1 MSVGTA
7 PIGYTE
13 AMSGFAQR
21 AGRSLRNG
29 LRAVALPTLFLLL
42 VAYFLW
48 NATQGDRG
56 LQAYAIRQEQLKTVQ
71 ADLGKAQSDQLSWD
85 RRVSELRSQRLDPD
99 MLDERARAMLNLA
112 DPADVVVMYGPG
124 KKLFTPQ

>member
-1 MSVGTA
+1 MSA
-7 PIGYTE
+7 ADRLIGYDE
-13 AMSGFAQR
+13 GVSGFVQR
-21 AGRSLRNG
+21 AGRSLQNG
-29 LRAVALPTLFLLL
+29 LRAMILPAIFMSL

-56 LQAYAIRQEQLKTVQ
+56 LQAYALRQEQLRSVR
-71 ADLGKAQSDQLSWD
+71 ADLAKAQAEQAGWE

-112 DPADVVVMYGPG
+112 DPADVVMPYGPG
-124 KKLFTPQ
+124 KRLFAPP